1 LMAFIKRS
9 GSSREKAERRENCP
23 SRRCPGGLRL
33 EDSREPWLRLLH
45 DQRPDVILADIGL
58 PEQDGFEFMR
68 IVRKY
73 MTAALAFRPLR

>member
-1 LMAFIKRS
+1 MF
-9 GSSREKAERRENCP
+9 GDVSREKPSDAKNRP

-45 DQRPDVILADIGL
+45 DQRPDVILADIGP

-73 MTAALAFRPLR
+73 MMAALAFRPLR